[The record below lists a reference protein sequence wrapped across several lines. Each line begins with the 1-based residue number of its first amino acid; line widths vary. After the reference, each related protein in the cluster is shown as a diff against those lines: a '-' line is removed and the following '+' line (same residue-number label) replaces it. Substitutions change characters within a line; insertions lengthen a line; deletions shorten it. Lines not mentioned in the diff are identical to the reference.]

1 MELGNYSKLLYEVS
15 ELYKKIPKKEKTFMD
30 VSGYPHFENVCSN
43 ILAFYFNPSEEHKL
57 KNLFINSFI
66 KILGNKNL
74 DIKVIDENEKIE
86 IDREYTTLKGN
97 RIDIV
102 IHNDNFV
109 IGIENKIDAGI
120 YNDLEDYSATLNK
133 LNKNSI
139 KVLLSLYDSSSI
151 IKDTEFINITYQ
163 EFFNQLKI
171 DLLNYQDNNKWII
184 FLNEFIKN
192 LENCEGEG
200 EMEEDVIN
208 WLNEN
213 KDKLE
218 ELDKIREIA
227 HKIIERKEE
236 ELKALLEDKLRVNYI
251 KIWKGNN
258 EMTCYI
264 DSPNKYHVDANLT
277 PEGWRIGLFS
287 WTVSKNNEVQQMIRN
302 SDYNLIEDDGSHRIL
317 FKYDFNT
324 PLDILLE
331 KIIEVYEY
339 VEQFHK
345 TDYNE

>member
-102 IHNDNFV
+102 IQNNNFV

-151 IKDTEFINITYQ
+151 IKDTEFINITYE

-227 HKIIERKEE
+227 HKIIEKKEE

-339 VEQFHK
+339 MEQLYK
-345 TDYNE
+345 TDYK